1 MSQVQSLLG
10 PPTLRK
16 SRGVSNKGSLMFIN
30 RPSQKLT
37 LYFKSGNVVTVPLHN
52 DAIVEWKNR
61 DGRIVFLSV
70 EGIKPPLIG
79 AGFSIAEVEAIT
91 VEQV

>member
-1 MSQVQSLLG
+1 
-10 PPTLRK
+10 
-16 SRGVSNKGSLMFIN
+16 MFIN
-30 RPSQKLT
+30 GPSQKLT

-52 DAIVEWKNR
+52 DASVEWKNR
-61 DGRIVFLSV
+61 DGRIVFFSV
-70 EGIKPPLIG
+70 EGIKPPLTG